1 MFCAGCS
8 SCFLAGVLGLPNS
21 GAACGVAVVAG
32 GAFPAG
38 TVGFRPEVG
47 AWGEEDEMHL
57 EGGITAHAHEL

>member
-1 MFCAGCS
+1 M
-8 SCFLAGVLGLPNS
+8 
-21 GAACGVAVVAG
+21 AVVAG